1 LFGLGFGKWGAIA
14 PFLLLKQKYPPTKSM
29 GILHKH
35 YEIKSTILKD
45 ILSVK
50 NILFTYS

>member
-29 GILHKH
+29 GI
-35 YEIKSTILKD
+35 IQNTMKSTFTILKD
-45 ILSVK
+45 ILSIK